1 MLLDAV
7 YLQAGARVQCSARAV
22 STTGRGGLGLTS
34 PQVEVSMEEGLCPPH
49 TPGAI
54 GAEPFSAKIRYTG
67 PDDPQ
72 HPNLIRL
79 TVTMPHVDGML
90 PFISTRPLSNLALT
104 LNHDP
109 SRLGNHRC
117 SNLQGGPGD
126 ASATRLGLTSAGVAV
141 AGVVGGSHLR
151 NSIAQDGALSLGFY
165 NSLDLETCVW
175 SFSGYYSI
183 SDLLSDCGG
192 TVRTDGQ

>member
-22 STTGRGGLGLTS
+22 STAGRGGLGLTS
-34 PQVEVSMEEGLCPPH
+34 PLVEVSKEEGLCPPH

-79 TVTMPHVDGML
+79 TITMPHVDG
-90 PFISTRPLSNLALT
+90 T
-104 LNHDP
+104 
-109 SRLGNHRC
+109 
-117 SNLQGGPGD
+117 
-126 ASATRLGLTSAGVAV
+126 
-141 AGVVGGSHLR
+141 
-151 NSIAQDGALSLGFY
+151 
-165 NSLDLETCVW
+165 
-175 SFSGYYSI
+175 
-183 SDLLSDCGG
+183 
-192 TVRTDGQ
+192 